1 MNITKKIKAIIGG
14 AAGLLLLLVV
24 ILGGTVS
31 SKNTAIRKYRE
42 TIASQEITIKD
53 QNDLIVK
60 LANMEAVRCEVSITV
75 KNTAVMGSNKSGAI
89 SQDAKQMAV
98 YLRGEI
104 LESMGGQEQNNNKA
118 NQTNK

>member
-1 MNITKKIKAIIGG
+1 MNITKKIKAIVGG
-14 AAGLLLLLVV
+14 AAGLLLLLVI

-31 SKNTAIRKYRE
+31 SKNKSIRKYKE
-42 TIASQEITIKD
+42 TIANQEITIKG

-118 NQTNK
+118 NQTKK